1 MQQGES
7 VSRGKKIII
16 IFAVLA
22 IAGAVAAYFVWRL
35 HIWQPQLSVIRGAV
49 IRHDADVSKEL
60 PITDVV
66 VTGSHGAVTVNAR
79 TDASGFFEL
88 KFPEPIWPGQTVD
101 VKFRNDDYEPL
112 DMDLKMAYRSTMR
125 RLVIAAMEP
134 IPQASRTESG
144 APLTVIS
151 NIRIRYTVHSQ
162 QADNI
167 GSVVKTFQV
176 VNHGNVPCRRQA
188 PCSPDGEWKA
198 ATNSVKL
205 DAGQDNEFRNVR
217 ASCIAGPCPFTR
229 MDSSGF
235 AQGGRVIT
243 ASALNWSDTATFL
256 VEAEVFHTA
265 LASSVR
271 RSYPVIYDRALN
283 FTLPESKEGLSI
295 EADVNGQPMIFPLGP
310 ELYLSWATC
319 TSRETGDERKST
331 VYRCEMKPGYRVQ

>member
-1 MQQGES
+1 VRKS
-7 VSRGKKIII
+7 KKIILI
-16 IFAVLA
+16 VVVL
-22 IAGAVAAYFVWRL
+22 AVAAAVAAILVWRL
-35 HIWQPQLSVIRGAV
+35 HIWHPHLSVIRGAV

-60 PITDVV
+60 PIAGVV
-66 VTGSHGAVTVNAR
+66 VTGTRGTMTANGR
-79 TDASGFFEL
+79 TDASGYFEL
-88 KFPEPIWPGQTVD
+88 RFPEPIWPGQTVD
-101 VKFRNDDYEPL
+101 LTFRDDDYEPL

-134 IPQASRTESG
+134 IPQPARTESG
-144 APLTVIS
+144 GPLTIVS

-176 VNHGNVPCRRQA
+176 VNRGDIPCRRQA

-198 ATNSVKL
+198 TSDSVKL

-229 MDSSGF
+229 IDSSGF
-235 AQGGRVIT
+235 TQGGRMIT
-243 ASALNWSDTATFL
+243 ASALNWSDTTTFL

-271 RSYPVIYDRALN
+271 QSYPVMYDRAFN

-319 TSRETGDERKST
+319 TSRTAGDEKKST
-331 VYRCEMKPGYRVQ
+331 VYRCEMKPGYRF

>member
-7 VSRGKKIII
+7 VSRGKKTII

-22 IAGAVAAYFVWRL
+22 IAGAVAAYLVWRL

-49 IRHDADVSKEL
+49 IRHDADVRKEL

-167 GSVVKTFQV
+167 GSVVK
-176 VNHGNVPCRRQA
+176 N
-188 PCSPDGEWKA
+188 
-198 ATNSVKL
+198 
-205 DAGQDNEFRNVR
+205 
-217 ASCIAGPCPFTR
+217 
-229 MDSSGF
+229 
-235 AQGGRVIT
+235 
-243 ASALNWSDTATFL
+243 
-256 VEAEVFHTA
+256 
-265 LASSVR
+265 
-271 RSYPVIYDRALN
+271 
-283 FTLPESKEGLSI
+283 
-295 EADVNGQPMIFPLGP
+295 
-310 ELYLSWATC
+310 
-319 TSRETGDERKST
+319 
-331 VYRCEMKPGYRVQ
+331 

>member
-1 MQQGES
+1 MLI
-7 VSRGKKIII
+7 VAAL
-16 IFAVLA
+16 AVT
-22 IAGAVAAYFVWRL
+22 GAVTAYLVWRL
-35 HIWQPQLSVIRGAV
+35 HVWHPNLTTIRGAV
-49 IRHDADVSKEL
+49 IRRDADVSKEL
-60 PITDVV
+60 PIADVA
-66 VTGSHGAVTVNAR
+66 VTGARGEMAVTAQ

-101 VKFRNDDYEPL
+101 VTFRHDDFKPL
-112 DMDLKMAYRSTMR
+112 DMHLKMAYRSTMR
-125 RLVIAAMEP
+125 RLVVAAMDP
-134 IPQASRTESG
+134 IPQPVGGESG
-144 APLTVIS
+144 APGTVVS

-176 VNHGNVPCRRQA
+176 VNRGNVPCRRQV

-198 ATNSVKL
+198 ATDSVRL

-229 MDSSGF
+229 IDSSGF
-235 AQGGRVIT
+235 TQGGRVIT

-256 VEAEVFHTA
+256 VEAEVFRTS

-295 EADVNGQPMIFPLGP
+295 EADVNGQPTVFPLGP
-310 ELYLSWATC
+310 ELYLSWAEC
-319 TSRETGDERKST
+319 TSRETGDEKKST
-331 VYRCEMKPGYRVQ
+331 VYRCELKPGYRF